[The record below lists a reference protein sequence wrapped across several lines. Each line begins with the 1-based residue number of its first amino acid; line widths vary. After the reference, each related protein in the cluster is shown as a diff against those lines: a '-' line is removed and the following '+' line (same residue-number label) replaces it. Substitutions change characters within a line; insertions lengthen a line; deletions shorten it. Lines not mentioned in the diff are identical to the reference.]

1 MSDKSPRPNKYFDI
15 YAPVFYPS
23 ALLILLFIGLTL
35 GIGKPVEEIFQR
47 MSNSMTTHFGWLLV
61 FAVNAFLIF
70 CIYLA
75 ASKFGG
81 IRLGGKDARP
91 EFSLFAWF
99 AMLFSAGMGI
109 GLLFFSVA
117 EPVIHFSNP
126 PTGAGGTIEAARNA
140 MRLTFLHYGFHA
152 WAIYALVGLAL
163 AFFAYNRGLPLS
175 IRSTFFPLLG
185 KQIHG
190 PAGHVI
196 DVISVVATLFG
207 LATSLGLGVQQIASG
222 LHHLFGLPNETWM
235 QVLLIALITLIATGS
250 VVSGLDK
257 GIRMLS
263 EMNMRLGIVFLTL
276 MLLLGPTVYLLDGF
290 IQNTGAYLQGLVAA
304 GTWTETYAGT
314 NWQNTWTVF
323 YWAWW
328 ISWSPF
334 VGIFIAAVS
343 KGRTIRQFVLGVL
356 LVPAMLTFLW
366 LSVFGGSALYLGLN
380 GIANIAS
387 AVNEDISTA
396 LFVMLESYPLGF
408 LTSILGIVLVTS
420 FFVTSSDSGS
430 LVIDS
435 ITSGGKLNTPVG
447 QRIFWAFSEG
457 AVAIALLIGGG
468 LIALQAAVVSTGLPF
483 AILLIVMCFSLYKG
497 LNDSAESPR
506 SNAPG
511 SPRRSSAEAR

>member
-1 MSDKSPRPNKYFDI
+1 MSDKSSRPNKYFDI

-35 GIGKPVEEIFQR
+35 GIGKPMEEVFQHL
-47 MSNSMTTHFGWLLV
+47 SASMTTHFGWLLV
-61 FAVNAFLIF
+61 LAVNAFLIF

-140 MRLTFLHYGFHA
+140 MKLTFLHYGFHA

-185 KQIHG
+185 KRIHG

-196 DVISVVATLFG
+196 DVVSVVATLFG

-235 QVLLIALITLIATGS
+235 QVLLIVLITLIATGS

-257 GIRMLS
+257 GIRVLS
-263 EMNMRLGIVFLTL
+263 EMNMRLGIVFLAL

-366 LSVFGGSALYLGLN
+366 LSVFGGSALYLGIN
-380 GIANIAS
+380 EIADIAS

-408 LTSILGIVLVTS
+408 LTSMLGIVLVTS

-483 AILLIVMCFSLYKG
+483 ALLLIVMCFSLHKG
-497 LNDSAESPR
+497 LSDSVESPR
-506 SNAPG
+506 SNVPG